1 MSKNGINALTKAQQ
15 DFLDT
20 TDKKILVSA
29 VNPGDV
35 KTDMNAAGYLT
46 PDQGIK

>member
-15 DFLDT
+15 DFLDR
-20 TDKKILVSA
+20 TDRNILVSA

-35 KTDMNAAGYLT
+35 KTDMNSAGNLT
-46 PDQGIK
+46 PDQGI